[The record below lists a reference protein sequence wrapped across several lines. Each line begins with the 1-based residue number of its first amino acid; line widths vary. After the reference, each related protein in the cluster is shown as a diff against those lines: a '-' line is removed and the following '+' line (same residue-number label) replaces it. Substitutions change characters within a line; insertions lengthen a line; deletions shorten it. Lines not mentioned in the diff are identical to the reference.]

1 MTLDVG
7 VVRLSPT
14 LSIDMTEIINLN
26 LKIF

>member
-7 VVRLSPT
+7 VVHLSPT